1 MPGARR
7 PGNSP
12 EVKRL
17 AASRCSVRRLLIC
30 FVITVVYLP
39 ISAEADRGD
48 WSAGVS
54 SSLGKPSGDPALAWQ
69 LETDL
74 RLGLTDWVA
83 LEAFGAFRVHEG
95 PGAGVGLGLVVMA
108 DIFQWVPELALGGLI
123 HCGQDGDG
131 AWATS
136 AGVRAEL
143 RGRYFLSMKSA
154 IFIRGGLTWLASGHT
169 PFVGGGWLYLL
180 D

>member
-7 PGNSP
+7 LGNSP
-12 EVKRL
+12 DVSCL
-17 AASRCSVRRLLIC
+17 AAGRCSVQRLLIC
-30 FVITVVYLP
+30 FFITVVYLP
-39 ISAEADRGD
+39 LSAQADRGD
-48 WSAGVS
+48 WAVGVA
-54 SSLGKPSGDPALAWQ
+54 SSLGKPPGDTALAWQ

-74 RLGLTDWVA
+74 RLGVTDWVA

-95 PGAGVGLGLVVMA
+95 PGAGAGLGLVVMA
-108 DIFQWVPELALGGLI
+108 DIFQWVPELALSGI
-123 HCGQDGDG
+123 IDCGQDADG
-131 AWATS
+131 VWATS
-136 AGVRAEL
+136 GGVRGEL

-154 IFIRGGLTWLASGHT
+154 FFIRAGLTWMTSGHT